1 MRKQQS
7 GSIITYVLVSIVLA
21 GLLIGG
27 ILFSQ
32 QRASQATDRQPATKQ
47 PTIPTEAPVRQDQQ
61 DKAKKEQQA
70 AEEKRAAQ
78 EQKQAAEQARK
89 EAKERELAEQA
100 ASAQREAIQ
109 TPAATPDG
117 PMARTGGVQPGDLP
131 TTGPVSDALGAVSG
145 LLAIAGAGYV
155 YYHYGRRR

>member
-32 QRASQATDRQPATKQ
+32 QRASQVDDRSPATKPPMA
-47 PTIPTEAPVRQDQQ
+47 PTDVSTNQDQQ
-61 DKAKKEQQA
+61 DKEQKERQA
-70 AEEKRAAQ
+70 AEQKRAAQ
-78 EQKQAAEQARK
+78 QQKQAAEQAQK

-100 ASAQREAIQ
+100 ANAQREASQ
-109 TPAATPDG
+109 APAAAPDG

-155 YYHYGRRR
+155 YYHYGRRP